1 VRGRVRCHGGMLS
14 VPTWLVLA
22 LLGWLGAVVW
32 ICAILTAAKRGAGP
46 DDPPSPLP
54 LATLDRLVWDVRAE
68 LAVDQVLIV
77 VCDEHAPGGAVV
89 VAGAGV
95 PASLLGA
102 VLTPEDSVAAAV
114 AESGRDALAAGH
126 GALDRPRGRD
136 GAVGDAA
143 AIALAVPLGAVA
155 VARLDAARPLMPA
168 DLVRLR
174 TLVRRQSSRFARAA
188 PRLPA
193 ARADAAGAN
202 ANGAP
207 RPV

>member
-1 VRGRVRCHGGMLS
+1 LS

-32 ICAILTAAKRGAGP
+32 ICAILTAAKRAAGP

-54 LATLDRLVWDVRAE
+54 LATLDRLAWHVRAE
-68 LAVDQVLIV
+68 LAVEQVLIV
-77 VCDEHAPGGAVV
+77 VCDEHAPGRAVV

-95 PASLLGA
+95 SASLLGS
-102 VLTPEDSVAAAV
+102 VLTPEDSLAAAV
-114 AESGRDALAAGH
+114 ADSGRDALAAGH
-126 GALDRPRGRD
+126 GPLDRPRGRD

-143 AIALAVPLGAVA
+143 AVALAVPLGAVA
-155 VARLDAARPLMPA
+155 VARLDPASPLTPA

-174 TLVRRQSSRFARAA
+174 ALLRRQSSRFARPA
-188 PRLPA
+188 PLLHA

-202 ANGAP
+202 ANGVP
-207 RPV
+207 RSL